1 MLNRKVSALFAVGI
15 FGLTSVGNANA
26 QGVTRINRPLT
37 NQTYSS
43 QSAYS
48 RSPVQPWGDTSM
60 RQGRQGKQKKMMLV
74 PGEVAKE
81 NIQKVTSEIRWNT
94 NLNSALAQ
102 ASRQHKMVL
111 WVHLVG
117 NLSGAT

>member
-1 MLNRKVSALFAVGI
+1 MSKARISALLAIAAFS
-15 FGLTSVGNANA
+15 LLSVGKVDA
-26 QGVTRINRPLT
+26 QGVTRINQPVS
-37 NQTYSS
+37 NQS
-43 QSAYS
+43 
-48 RSPVQPWGDTSM
+48 
-60 RQGRQGKQKKMMLV
+60 QGRPGKKKRMMV
-74 PGEVAKE
+74 MTGDVAKE

-102 ASRQHKMVL
+102 AARQHKMVL